1 MRENGSDKKNGSRKH
16 HVALSFSRHITVY
29 CISAFLSL
37 APGFSRVSANK
48 KTISTASAVSRPR
61 QTAEAVKFS
70 LPPRLIRIPNRPP
83 STQPRAIFHLANSTL
98 PATPASATV
107 RALVEIQ
114 KEIQRRRTFAIIS
127 HPDAGKTT
135 LTEKLLLYGGAVQLA
150 GSVTARKNQRATTSD
165 WMELEKKR
173 GISISSTVLQFEYNG
188 YYINLLDTPG
198 HKDFSEDTY
207 RVLTAVDSVVMVI
220 DSAKGIEPQTR
231 KLFEVCRQRGVPIF
245 TFMNKCD
252 RPMRNPLMLLDELEK
267 VLGIGAFPVNWP
279 IGSGADFQGVYDRR
293 TRQMHLFER
302 VVGGK
307 FRAPVSIGGLGDPV
321 IRERLDDTT
330 YHKTVEELEM
340 LELAGESFDEAEV
353 LAGRTTPVFF
363 GSGVNNFG
371 VQLLLDGFL
380 QHSPPP
386 KPRVMAGTAISPEH
400 PEFSGFIFKIQANM
414 DPRHRDRIAFVRI
427 CSGKFERDMSVIH
440 SRSEKKVRLSSSHKL
455 FGNERET
462 VDVAYPG
469 DVIGLVGHDGFG
481 IGDTL
486 TTDPKILY
494 REIPRFPPEA
504 FAFLKNPN
512 PGKFKQ
518 FRQGL
523 DQLLQEGVIQV
534 LTLRDSDARVP
545 LLAAVG
551 PLQFEV
557 VQFRLENEYGAVSK
571 LETALWTVC
580 RWLPTDISEAGLD
593 SLSLP
598 SGARIAY
605 DMSQHP
611 VVLFSNDW
619 SANYFSQTNP
629 KAPLTALPPEIL
641 QH

>member
-1 MRENGSDKKNGSRKH
+1 M
-16 HVALSFSRHITVY
+16 
-29 CISAFLSL
+29 
-37 APGFSRVSANK
+37 
-48 KTISTASAVSRPR
+48 
-61 QTAEAVKFS
+61 
-70 LPPRLIRIPNRPP
+70 
-83 STQPRAIFHLANSTL
+83 
-98 PATPASATV
+98 V
-107 RALVEIQ
+107 RAFIVDIA

-173 GISISSTVLQFEYNG
+173 GISISSTVLQFDYNG
-188 YYINLLDTPG
+188 YRINLLDTPG

-252 RPMRNPLMLLDELEK
+252 RPMRDPLSLLDELER

-279 IGSGADFQGVYDRR
+279 IGTGFEFQGVYDRR
-293 TRQMHLFER
+293 ARQMHLFER
-302 VVGGK
+302 TVGGQ
-307 FRAPVSIGGLGDPV
+307 FRAPVEVGGINDPLL
-321 IRERLDDTT
+321 RERLDETT
-330 YHKTVEELEM
+330 YRKTLEDLEV
-340 LELAGESFDEAEV
+340 LELAGETFDDDAV
-353 LAGRTTPVFF
+353 LAGKTTPVFF

-380 QHSPPP
+380 RHSPPP
-386 KPRVMAGTAISPEH
+386 KARVLAGTAIAPEH

-414 DPRHRDRIAFVRI
+414 DPRHRDRIAFVRV
-427 CSGKFERDMSVIH
+427 CTGRFERDMTVTH
-440 SRSEKKVRLSSSHKL
+440 PRTEKKVRLSSAHKL

-462 VDVAYPG
+462 VDEAYPG
-469 DVIGLVGHDGFG
+469 DVIGLVGLPDFG

-486 TTDPKILY
+486 TTDASIRY
-494 REIPRFPPEA
+494 REIPRFTPEA
-504 FAFLKNPN
+504 FAFLHNPN
-512 PGKFKQ
+512 TAKYKQ

-534 LTLRDSDARVP
+534 LNIRHAASKVP

-557 VQFRLENEYGAVSK
+557 VQYRLESEYGATSR
-571 LETALWTVC
+571 LESTPWSVV
-580 RWLPTDISEAGLD
+580 RWLPLGITEAELD
-593 SLSLP
+593 ALTLP
-598 SGARIAY
+598 TGSQIAI
-605 DMSQHP
+605 DLGGNA
-611 VVLFSNDW
+611 VVLFANEW
-619 SANYFSQTNP
+619 SANYFPQTNP
-629 KAPLTALPPEIL
+629 KVPLSALPLGSIGD
-641 QH
+641 Q